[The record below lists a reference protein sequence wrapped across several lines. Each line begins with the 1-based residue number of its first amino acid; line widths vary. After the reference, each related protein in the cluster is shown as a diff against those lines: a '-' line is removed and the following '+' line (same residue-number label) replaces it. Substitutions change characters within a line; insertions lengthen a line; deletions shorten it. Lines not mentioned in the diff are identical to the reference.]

1 MPSSWQSL
9 PARRHTRIVS
19 GSLSILPHGGGAGDG
34 ARGSGLAAG
43 RHADRFAEPYAR
55 RRRQVHLAYEMVLL
69 NMAPGVIGLKKI
81 ETLDVGSGAALGTLE
96 GNGLVKMLSV

>member
-1 MPSSWQSL
+1 
-9 PARRHTRIVS
+9 
-19 GSLSILPHGGGAGDG
+19 
-34 ARGSGLAAG
+34 
-43 RHADRFAEPYAR
+43 
-55 RRRQVHLAYEMVLL
+55 VHLAYEMVLL